1 MNSSTEET
9 KAIRAKVNE
18 IVMGFEGVLQT
29 HGFRA
34 DPEERTITM
43 DIILDF
49 DVKDRKAVFENIRA
63 ALQKAFPDYTLQLTL
78 DIDF

>member
-1 MNSSTEET
+1 MSMKS
-9 KAIRAKVNE
+9 IS
-18 IVMGFEGVLQT
+18 
-29 HGFRA
+29 
-34 DPEERTITM
+34 PEERTITM

>member
-1 MNSSTEET
+1 
-9 KAIRAKVNE
+9 
-18 IVMGFEGVLQT
+18 MGFEGVLQT

-49 DVKDRKAVFENIRA
+49 DVKDRKAVFEKIRA
-63 ALQKAFPDYTLQLTL
+63 ALHKAFPDYTLQLTL